1 MKEVDKIK
9 FENHGIVKSL
19 RGIDKTV
26 YNHVINNN
34 LMSAEALEITLREI
48 ENTKD
53 SFKDLII
60 RNGFVKQDAI
70 TDIILKNE
78 PKELMDEMF
87 IEPSIPY
94 EILYNHKI
102 MICAVTR
109 KTVFLSTTGSELIA
123 QRELQKYFPLRDFY
137 FIPSNVSKLKNYL
150 GKVKKAIN
158 YDDNII
164 EKIIRD
170 AIRKGASDI
179 HIDPAEKG
187 YTVNLRYLGML
198 QPIHFGDIAEHN
210 KIVAIIKSKCG
221 IDIAEKRIDQDGQFQ
236 IEYNG
241 KKIELRVLSVPS
253 SHKRESVV
261 LRILDPDQVETNLD
275 ALGISHVEEWRKG
288 LSNKFGLCIIGG
300 ETGSGKTTTLNSSI
314 REIDR
319 FKKKIFTIEDP
330 VEFDIPNV
338 AQITVNYNTGM
349 DFPRAMKSCLRGDP
363 DIIILGEVRDEETA
377 RTMIKAAETGHMVV
391 ATIHTGHLRGIISR
405 LRDLGINKTEL
416 VDILRCVMIQSL
428 VRVPCKS
435 CNGSGCKDC
444 AGVGYIGRTVVN
456 EIVYLGNE
464 KEVKE
469 FLDTDIDLWWETKEE
484 DAYNKYKKGLTTKE
498 ELLNV
503 FGESIK
509 SVFEKNGEEF

>member
-9 FENHGIVKSL
+9 FKNNEIVKSL

-34 LMSAEALEITLREI
+34 LMSSEALEITLREI
-48 ENTKD
+48 EKTKD

-70 TDIILKNE
+70 TDVILKNE

-94 EILYNHKI
+94 EILFNHKI

-109 KTVFLSTTGSELIA
+109 KTVFLSTTGSEIIA
-123 QRELQKYFPLRDFY
+123 QRELEKYFPLRDFY
-137 FIPSNVSKLKNYL
+137 FIPANVSKLKIYL
-150 GKVKKAIN
+150 NKVKKAIN

-164 EKIIRD
+164 EKVIRE
-170 AIRKGASDI
+170 AIRKGASDV

-187 YTVNLRYLGML
+187 YTISLRYLGML

-221 IDIAEKRIDQDGQFQ
+221 IDIAEKRIDQDGQFP

-253 SHKRESVV
+253 SHKRESVI

-275 ALGISHVEEWRKG
+275 LLGISNVEEWRKG

-330 VEFDIPNV
+330 VEFSIPNV
-338 AQITVNYNTGM
+338 AQITVNNNNGM
-349 DFPRAMKSCLRGDP
+349 TFERAIKSCLRGDP
-363 DIIILGEVRDEETA
+363 DIIVLGEVRDKETA
-377 RTMIKAAETGHMVV
+377 RTMIKAAETGHLVI
-391 ATIHTGHLRGIISR
+391 ATIHTGHLRGIINR

-416 VDILRCVMIQSL
+416 KDILRCAMIQSL
-428 VRVPCKS
+428 ARVVCSNCK
-435 CNGSGCKDC
+435 GEGCKEC
-444 AGVGYIGRTVVN
+444 AGFGYVGRTVLN
-456 EIVYLGNE
+456 EIVYLNNE
-464 KEVKE
+464 KEVE
-469 FLDTDIDLWWETKEE
+469 DFLNTDLDIWWETKEE
-484 DAYNKYKKGLTTKE
+484 DGYKKYKQGLTTKE

-503 FGESIK
+503 FGEPIK
-509 SVFEKNGEEF
+509 AVFKKNGEEF